1 MVEMKIQHIKKATGR
16 TGEIYYYDRITGKR
30 IHAPFGTSEFLAE
43 LETLRARATS
53 SDNTPAPKPGT
64 LGGLIHAYR
73 ASPEFAGL
81 ADRTRSD
88 YNKVIDYLKPLR
100 HVAIGHF
107 DQAYVMGIRDK
118 ALNKHKW
125 RFANYTLAV
134 LSVMFNFG
142 IPRHFADFNPTEK
155 VPKVRRPRDLRQQ
168 NRAWTDHE
176 LDVMLGYAPT
186 EIAVAVA
193 IGAYTGLREGDVLS
207 IPLNAIKD
215 GRLKWRQSKTGEI
228 LEIPVHR
235 DLAQW
240 IDAATQLSNRKGTT
254 IVIGQ
259 RGRPFTEA
267 GFRSRFFKIIR
278 GLEQTKKIG
287 NGLTFHGL
295 RHTVGTKLADAG
307 ADDFTIQSILGQK
320 TATMA
325 QRYRRD
331 ANKKRGSSAAIRLLE
346 QPVKKNKK

>member
-30 IHAPFGTSEFLAE
+30 IFAPFGTSEFLAE
-43 LETLRARATS
+43 LETLRAGPNAK
-53 SDNTPAPKPGT
+53 NKTPAPKPGT

-73 ASPEFAGL
+73 ASPEFSNL
-81 ADRTRSD
+81 ADRTRQD
-88 YNKVIDYLKPLR
+88 YNKVLNYLKPLR

-107 DQAYVMGIRDK
+107 DQAYVLNIRDK

-134 LSVMFNFG
+134 MSVMFNFG
-142 IPRHFADFNPTEK
+142 IPRRFADINPTEK
-155 VPKVRRPRDLRQQ
+155 VPKIKRPRDMRQQ
-168 NRAWTDHE
+168 NRAWSDHE
-176 LDVMLGYAPT
+176 LDVVLTNAPT

-207 IPLNAIKD
+207 IPLNAVKD
-215 GRLKWRQSKTGEI
+215 GLLIWRQNKTGEA

-235 DLAQW
+235 DLVKW
-240 IDAATQLSNRKGTT
+240 IDAASQLDNRKGTT

-259 RGRPFTEA
+259 RGRPFAEA

-278 GLEQTKKIG
+278 QLEQAKEIG

-295 RHTVGTKLADAG
+295 RHTVGTRLANAG
-307 ADDFTIQSILGQK
+307 ADDFTIQAILGQK

-331 ANKKRGSSAAIRLLE
+331 ANKKRGSKAAIHLLE
-346 QPVKKNKK
+346 KPVKKNKK